1 MKSSLT
7 STYTEKGLEEDKGQL
22 YQTSMIVEIIPQN
35 TQTENKSKNI
45 MFLIV

>member
-35 TQTENKSKNI
+35 TQTENKSK
-45 MFLIV
+45 IVLLLFV